1 LFLEA
6 KNLTVIYDR
15 AVVLNN
21 VSLEVDVGEMVG
33 LIGPNGAGKS
43 TLLRNMAGLV
53 KWERDTQKGTIRGKI
68 TIKGTVSFDGEEISN
83 ISAHE
88 IASKGLILC
97 PERGRLL
104 SEMTVAE
111 NLTVG
116 AYLSKNKRVVKEKME
131 NVFRIFPILEERRKQ
146 TSGTLSGGERIMLS
160 IGRALMSPIKLL
172 LIDEPS
178 VGLAPKVKIDLF
190 ERIKDIHGM
199 GLTILL
205 VEQDVSFAFDLTDR
219 NYVMSRGKIIA
230 QGTAKELFADELIR
244 KTYLGM

>member
-1 LFLEA
+1 
-6 KNLTVIYDR
+6 
-15 AVVLNN
+15 
-21 VSLEVDVGEMVG
+21 
-33 LIGPNGAGKS
+33 
-43 TLLRNMAGLV
+43 
-53 KWERDTQKGTIRGKI
+53 
-68 TIKGTVSFDGEEISN
+68 
-83 ISAHE
+83 
-88 IASKGLILC
+88 
-97 PERGRLL
+97 
-104 SEMTVAE
+104 MTVAE